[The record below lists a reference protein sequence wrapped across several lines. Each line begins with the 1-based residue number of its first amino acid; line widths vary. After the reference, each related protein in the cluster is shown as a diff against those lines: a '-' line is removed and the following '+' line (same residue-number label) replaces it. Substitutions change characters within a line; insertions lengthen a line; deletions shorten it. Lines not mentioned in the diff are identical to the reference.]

1 MKSKLNE
8 LFQIIKMSKEKILI
22 HCAAGIHRTGCV
34 AYCICRIS
42 GLDKQQSMERIEIM
56 RKVTYEQVG

>member
-1 MKSKLNE
+1 
-8 LFQIIKMSKEKILI
+8 MSKEKILI

-42 GLDKQQSMERIEIM
+42 GLDK
-56 RKVTYEQVG
+56 